1 VRAAVISDVHGNLA
15 ALEAVLATVD
25 RDPPDEFWCLGDLVG
40 YGPEP
45 SRCIEVVRE
54 RADVCLAGNHDL
66 VVAGALDPAVF
77 VHDAAEAARWTAEVL
92 DEAELAYLRS
102 LSPAA
107 ERHGVELYHA
117 SRRDPVWE
125 YVVSDSSAAAALH
138 EQLRPLCLIGHSHL
152 PLVFALVD
160 GRVVGGMVEGDG
172 VLQTDADRF
181 LLNPGSVGQPRDGDP
196 RAAYLVLDLEEGS
209 AAWHRIEY
217 DVAATQAAMR
227 NAGLPLRLAARL
239 AEGR

>member
-1 VRAAVISDVHGNLA
+1 
-15 ALEAVLATVD
+15 
-25 RDPPDEFWCLGDLVG
+25 
-40 YGPEP
+40 
-45 SRCIEVVRE
+45 
-54 RADVCLAGNHDL
+54 
-66 VVAGALDPAVF
+66 
-77 VHDAAEAARWTAEVL
+77 
-92 DEAELAYLRS
+92 
-102 LSPAA
+102 
-107 ERHGVELYHA
+107 
-117 SRRDPVWE
+117 
-125 YVVSDSSAAAALH
+125 
-138 EQLRPLCLIGHSHL
+138 
-152 PLVFALVD
+152 
-160 GRVVGGMVEGDG
+160 